1 MAHPKRL
8 MLAFIAAMT
17 VATAAPA
24 QSPQGLPP
32 GAAQAIAAQTGQATA
47 PAAAAAQP
55 AASTSTDAGYVMGPD
70 DVIEVDV
77 LGQPEFKTRARV
89 RADGTIALPFL
100 GTVPVRGETPVSFAS
115 DIAAKLRSGGYY
127 ANPIV
132 NVEIASYASRYV
144 VVLGEVASPGL
155 QPVDRS
161 YRVSEIIARAGGL
174 KPSGAEY
181 VILRRETGEELKLPF
196 EKLAMGAA
204 ADDPV
209 VNPGDKIYVPQM
221 ETFYVYGQIAAPGVY
236 GIQDEMTLRKALA
249 RGGGLTPSGS
259 EKRVKIFRN
268 GTPVK
273 ANLEMPIQPG
283 DVIVVGERLF

>member
-8 MLAFIAAMT
+8 LLTFIAALT
-17 VATAAPA
+17 AATAAPA

-32 GAAQAIAAQTGQATA
+32 AAAQAIAAQTGQASP
-47 PAAAAAQP
+47 PAATATQP
-55 AASTSTDAGYVMGPD
+55 TSTSTDAGYVMGPD

-100 GTVPVRGETPVSFAS
+100 GTVQVRGETPISFAT
-115 DIAAKLRSGGYY
+115 DVAAKLRSGGYY
-127 ANPIV
+127 ASPIV

-155 QPVDRS
+155 QPVDRA

-181 VILRRETGEELKLPF
+181 IVLRRETGEELKLPF

-236 GIQDEMTLRKALA
+236 GIQGDMTLRKALA

-273 ANLEMPIQPG
+273 AELEMIIQPG